1 MSIVENPFLNNKT
14 TLFHL
19 EETSGDLVELD
30 QKNIAKYYQYIYIIA
45 KRNNSPINPE
55 FYNWQLSQEVLNEV
69 SSNLLIHKTS
79 VKVLKNKIHWDNIIV
94 MSREQLLPFN
104 IFNYDLEAKNI
115 VVPIFN
121 VEYKN
126 LLFYLEQFDSDNT
139 LQTLYNIKVLNK
151 YFGISDTNYQVNEK
165 ISNIINSLEES
176 NYWTNYYNCLSNMTN
191 TFKQRQFSFQA
202 TRIKDK
208 TIACLLNKI
217 SDKKN
222 KVTQNEDYLK
232 ELDIKKN
239 KSNDNFVD
247 VSTVM
252 ENKGYKLYRISENCQ
267 FTRDDINQLFATLN
281 DKQKFLLFSN
291 LMVSK
296 KYCHLVVNNYH
307 ILNLMSNEIKRFAPL
322 FRYLMSYSWIRF
334 YFEECIKKSYVK
346 QSDEFIFDINTASK
360 LPVFVFNHTKPK
372 QNPYMPILVSDNE
385 LKPYDNLLGIPE
397 YIDNKNTIHNN
408 QGISNLDE
416 FKVRMNIFC
425 TSNPNNNL
433 FDGFNFEESKAAI
446 TGSIM
451 TACLQKQHP
460 LLSRFS
466 NCDTLTEQYIN
477 FFNEY
482 YAKSD
487 IDVMFI
493 AKDNYTFVDNVT
505 KFYNQIMVNICSFN
519 SYAEPSH
526 IKLVLNKL
534 GYLFVSEQFV
544 EKNIH
549 FGPNNNYTNKI
560 SYVTENIDEDFIKEK
575 FKPFYD
581 KMILEKQLE
590 FTKEFSEED
599 LSNLKIKYP
608 DLFVTDGID
617 FKVYINKKFKE
628 DSFEY
633 LNKSNKDIDLV
644 YTYKYKI
651 ESVHLNHNFEL
662 FPIKYDEFFSVVS
675 RFHLPCVRAY
685 YNGSNVYM
693 TPSCVSA
700 HMTYMNL
707 DYKYMA
713 GSKDPL
719 DIINKNRMRGFG
731 TWLNS
736 DEKKLFVKY
745 SREVHFWNNL
755 YTVDSKASDEVAA
768 KNIFGPMSLNH
779 KLYRPRLYNMDDFL
793 DSVYV
798 ETTNRYVDA
807 DLPKQII
814 YDDSTTMETTKR
826 FKSITI
832 KECNLDSFTSIDKDG
847 HIIPLKKW
855 IITTVYELFSG
866 EQCKYQWTNDKKE

>member
-14 TLFHL
+14 TLFHID
-19 EETSGDLVELD
+19 ETSGDVIELN
-30 QKNIAKYYQYIYIIA
+30 QQNIAKYYQHIYIIV
-45 KRNNSPINPE
+45 KRNDNPINPE

-69 SSNLLIHKTS
+69 SSNLLVHKTS

-94 MSREQLLPFN
+94 MSKEQLLPFN
-104 IFNYDLEAKNI
+104 IFNYNLDAKNI

-121 VEYKN
+121 IEYKN
-126 LLFYLEQFDSDNT
+126 LLMYLEQFDSNNT
-139 LQTLYNIKVLNK
+139 LQALYNIKVLNK
-151 YFGISDTNYQVNEK
+151 YFGIGDTNYQVNEK

-191 TFKQRQFSFQA
+191 IFKQRKFKFQSS
-202 TRIKDK
+202 RIKDK
-208 TIACLLNKI
+208 NIASLLNKI

-222 KVTQNEDYLK
+222 KISENEDYIK
-232 ELDIKKN
+232 ELDIKTN
-239 KSNDNFVD
+239 KSSKDNFID
-247 VSTVM
+247 VSSVM
-252 ENKGYKLYRISENCQ
+252 ENKGFKLYKISQNCQ
-267 FTRDDINQLFATLN
+267 FTRDDINQLFATIN

-296 KYCHLVVNNYH
+296 KYCHLVVNNYY

-360 LPVFVFNHTKPK
+360 LPVFPFNHTKPK
-372 QNPYMPILVSDNE
+372 QNPYMPILVSDEE
-385 LKPYDNLLGIPE
+385 LKPYDNLLGIPD
-397 YIDNKNTIHNN
+397 YNDVVKTIFNN
-408 QGISNLDE
+408 QGICNLDE
-416 FKVRMNIFC
+416 FRVRMNIFC

-433 FDGFNFEESKAAI
+433 FDSFNFEESKVAI

-460 LLSRFS
+460 LMSRFS
-466 NCDTLTEQYIN
+466 NCDTITEQYNN

-493 AKDNYTFVDNVT
+493 AKDNYIFIDNVT
-505 KFYNQIMVNICSFN
+505 KFFNQIVINICSFN

-526 IKLVLNKL
+526 IKLILNKL
-534 GYLFVSEQFV
+534 GYLFVSEDFI

-560 SYVTENIDEDFIKEK
+560 NYVTDNIDEDFIKEK

-581 KMILEKQLE
+581 QMILEKQLE
-590 FTKEFSEED
+590 LSKEFSEEE

-633 LNKSNKDIDLV
+633 LNKSNKDIDMV

-651 ESVHLNHNFEL
+651 ESPYLNHNFEL

-693 TPSCVSA
+693 TPSCISA

-731 TWLNS
+731 TWLNL

-745 SREVHFWNNL
+745 SREVQFWNNL
-755 YTVDSKASDEVAA
+755 YTVNSNASDEIAA

-798 ETTNRYVDA
+798 ETTNRYVDS
-807 DLPKQII
+807 DLPKQINN
-814 YDDSTTMETTKR
+814 DDSTTSEIIKR
-826 FKSITI
+826 FKSISI
-832 KECNLDSFTSIDKDG
+832 KECNLDNFTSIDKDG

-855 IITTVYELFSG
+855 IIGTVYELFSS
-866 EQCKYQWTNDKKE
+866 EQYKYYWNKKDF